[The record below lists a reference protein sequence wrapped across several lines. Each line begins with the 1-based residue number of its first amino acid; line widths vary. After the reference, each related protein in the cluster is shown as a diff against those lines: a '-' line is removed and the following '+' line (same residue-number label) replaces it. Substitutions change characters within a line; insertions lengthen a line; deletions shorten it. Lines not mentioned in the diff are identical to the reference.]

1 MPEQHIDV
9 KEQIQK
15 MGEMWDEF
23 RKSSIVHLKNMDIE
37 VLEWSFNVGKNG
49 KDHIIEMKAKVAVR
63 EKK

>member
-23 RKSSIVHLKNMDIE
+23 RKSWVVHLKNMDVE
-37 VLEWSFNVGKNG
+37 VLEWSFDVGKNG
-49 KDHIIEMKAKVAVR
+49 KDNIIEMKAKVAVR